1 MPFAKNSNEMPC
13 SDSFTDRNN
22 LMIVW
27 AIPNDPAQ
35 TKSKSVELIRA
46 LFDNEGK
53 GSLFQALK
61 SLNYIQS
68 QMSDIP
74 NGIQTPFK
82 MISVEFELSDTGIQ
96 NYQKVIAIIFEYLN
110 IVKLQWLKGG

>member
-1 MPFAKNSNEMPC
+1 
-13 SDSFTDRNN
+13 
-22 LMIVW
+22 
-27 AIPNDPAQ
+27 
-35 TKSKSVELIRA
+35 
-46 LFDNEGK
+46 
-53 GSLFQALK
+53 
-61 SLNYIQS
+61 
-68 QMSDIP
+68 MSDIP